1 MRRPNAALWGVLAA
15 TTALLAAALW
25 WSPLRALFR
34 FADPAA
40 GPMLAALGL
49 GAALLVAL
57 EWVERRRA
65 VG

>member
-1 MRRPNAALWGVLAA
+1 
-15 TTALLAAALW
+15 LLAAALW
-25 WSPLRALFR
+25 WTPLRALFR